1 MPTASRSMS
10 ATPSRL
16 ASGTESA
23 ATQASRPVLAHSKW
37 QRQRRQ
43 EGRQRC
49 RLVNLLAAEAPNV
62 PEGEQ
67 PFSRV
72 MDSSSCISTDGRF
85 GTPLPAAAMV
95 GDSWMGKHFEVVGD
109 RSTHYGKFA

>member
-1 MPTASRSMS
+1 
-10 ATPSRL
+10 
-16 ASGTESA
+16 
-23 ATQASRPVLAHSKW
+23 
-37 QRQRRQ
+37 
-43 EGRQRC
+43 
-49 RLVNLLAAEAPNV
+49 
-62 PEGEQ
+62 
-67 PFSRV
+67 